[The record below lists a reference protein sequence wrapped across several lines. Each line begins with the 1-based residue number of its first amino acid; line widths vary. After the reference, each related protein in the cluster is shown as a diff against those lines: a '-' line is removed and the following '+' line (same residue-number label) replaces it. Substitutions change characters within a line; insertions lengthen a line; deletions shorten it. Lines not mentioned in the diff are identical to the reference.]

1 MESRESQ
8 TQQKTADEQ
17 EAWIVEGAPE
27 EEHPQPKTVKEAKTV
42 SKEKEEQKPKTNM
55 LYFGPNIAINR
66 KVFINGLSVGLGI
79 GCITTFAVMWIAI
92 FFTPQ
97 MPPGATYQDLL
108 SIFIFPMIY
117 LLAIGLITLTLGIVR
132 EFYAVILKP

>member
-1 MESRESQ
+1 MESKESQ

-27 EEHPQPKTVKEAKTV
+27 EEDPQPKTVKEAKTV

-79 GCITTFAVMWIAI
+79 GCITTFIVMWIAI

>member
-27 EEHPQPKTVKEAKTV
+27 EEHPKPKTVKEAKTV

-55 LYFGPNIAINR
+55 LYFGPNVAINR

-117 LLAIGLITLTLGIVR
+117 LLAIGLVTLTLGIVR

>member
-1 MESRESQ
+1 MESKESQ
-8 TQQKTADEQ
+8 TQQKTAEEQ

-27 EEHPQPKTVKEAKTV
+27 EEQPEPKTVKEAKTG
-42 SKEKEEQKPKTNM
+42 SKEKEKQKLRSSM
-55 LYFGPNIAINR
+55 LYFGPSTGVNR

-79 GCITTFAVMWIAI
+79 GCITTFVVMWLAV

-97 MPPGATYQDLL
+97 MPAGATYQDLL

>member
-1 MESRESQ
+1 MESKESQ

-27 EEHPQPKTVKEAKTV
+27 EEDPQPKTVKEAKTV

-117 LLAIGLITLTLGIVR
+117 LLAIGLITLTLGVVR